1 MHLSW
6 NLHVHYVHYHTGQ
19 IWPFWAPFFAKSTCQ
34 YEFGKILFF
43 SPSYSISKSSKLAI
57 FGSLPHFSR
66 IEGRISKIEGSE
78 GIVMKSLALYMCY
91 DWWPSKRLCCLIK
104 PMKMVRWGY
113 AWVKRSSQAKIL
125 VLCSTLNVD
134 NFWLRPPISLSK
146 VIFGNF
152 RSSPGGR
159 NTFFAVHS
167 WQKYRNTGSKFG
179 NTPENPVKRVGV
191 YL

>member
-1 MHLSW
+1 MISGKYFFFRHHIQFLSRQ
-6 NLHVHYVHYHTGQ
+6 N
-19 IWPFWAPFFAKSTCQ
+19 WPFLAAFLTFPKMRGGF
-34 YEFGKILFF
+34 
-43 SPSYSISKSSKLAI
+43 PKLR
-57 FGSLPHFSR
+57 G
-66 IEGRISKIEGSE
+66 GE
-78 GIVMKSLALYMCY
+78 GIVMKSLAWYMCNG
-91 DWWPSKRLCCLIK
+91 WWPSKRLCCLIK

-125 VLCSTLNVD
+125 VLCSTLNVHK
-134 NFWLRPPISLSK
+134 FWLRPPISLSK

-167 WQKYRNTGSKFG
+167 WQKYKNTGSKFG